1 MSVTNAPENLIIR
14 EFTNSKQVKLFDSL
28 LQSGL
33 TGYLTFIHPIKQNQW
48 YFSLYKGQVL
58 YATDN
63 KYFLRRWQRNLVSFL
78 PQVDFDPSYVHQLS
92 FDKAKV
98 ESSQTF
104 WEYELLHSWVENQ
117 QISFEQAQDLIYA
130 TVTEIL
136 FDITQGMEVICR
148 VEIDDSLLPLLAP
161 VSLASIIPE
170 AKKQWQQW
178 QDAMIADRSPNLA
191 PVILQP
197 NQLQQK
203 TATQFYQNWSKV
215 LNGELTLRDIA
226 VTKKIP
232 VLNIIQFLLPYIQS
246 GIIGLVEIG
255 DVENADNTDTVLILD
270 EDQQKPLI
278 ACIDDS
284 KAITSMIEQ
293 VFAIAGYRFMAINN
307 PLEAISSLKEQQPD
321 IILLDLHMPEMDGYQ
336 LCSQLRQDPNFAKT
350 PIIFLTSSDSV
361 IDRIKSKMVGSS
373 HFIQKTVDAD
383 QLIHTINQYLP
394 SEASDT

>member
-1 MSVTNAPENLIIR
+1 MSLTNAPENLIIR
-14 EFTNSKQVKLFDSL
+14 EFTSSKQVKLFDSL
-28 LQSGL
+28 LQAGL

-78 PQVDFDPSYVHQLS
+78 PQINFDPSYVHQLS
-92 FDKAKV
+92 FDHNRV
-98 ESSQTF
+98 EPSQTF
-104 WEYELLHSWVENQ
+104 WEYELLHSWVEQQ
-117 QISFEQAQDLIYA
+117 QITFEQAQELIYS

-148 VEIDDSLLPLLAP
+148 VETDDSLSPLLAP
-161 VSLASIIPE
+161 ISLASVIPE
-170 AKKQWQQW
+170 VKKQWQQW
-178 QDAMIADRSPNLA
+178 QDSMIADRSPNLA

-197 NQLQQK
+197 NQLQK
-203 TATQFYQNWSKV
+203 RTATQFYRAWSNL
-215 LNGELTLRDIA
+215 LNGELTLRDLA

-246 GIIGLVEIG
+246 GIIGLVEVG
-255 DVENADNTDTVLILD
+255 DAENADNSDTVLMLD

-284 KAITSMIEQ
+284 KATTSMIEQ
-293 VFAIAGYRFMAINN
+293 IFAIAGYRFMAINN

-321 IILLDLHMPEMDGYQ
+321 IILLDLYMPEMDGYQ

-350 PIIFLTSSDSV
+350 PIIFLTSSDRV

-383 QLIHTINQYLP
+383 QLIYTINQYLP